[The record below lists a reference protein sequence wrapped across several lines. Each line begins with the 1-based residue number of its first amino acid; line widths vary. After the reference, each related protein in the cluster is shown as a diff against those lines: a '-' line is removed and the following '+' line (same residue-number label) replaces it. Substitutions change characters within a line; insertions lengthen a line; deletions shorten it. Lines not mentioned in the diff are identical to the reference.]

1 MTARASARGRRRGT
15 GVEAFRAAVGVGHAV
30 RAGRGGGQPVLD
42 AVLAVRQVVQAALV
56 ARAGTTDAHTIS
68 AVVDTVHGLT
78 MVPLAVVGR
87 KRRFALGQLGIALVL
102 VVAEC
107 AAVGTGR
114 RTDRGGR

>member
-1 MTARASARGRRRGT
+1 
-15 GVEAFRAAVGVGHAV
+15 
-30 RAGRGGGQPVLD
+30 
-42 AVLAVRQVVQAALV
+42 
-56 ARAGTTDAHTIS
+56 
-68 AVVDTVHGLT
+68 